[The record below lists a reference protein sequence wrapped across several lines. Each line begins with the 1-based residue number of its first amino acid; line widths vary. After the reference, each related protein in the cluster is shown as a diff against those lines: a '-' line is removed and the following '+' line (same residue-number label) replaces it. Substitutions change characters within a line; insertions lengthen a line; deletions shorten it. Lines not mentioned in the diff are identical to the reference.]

1 MLLFATVIQT
11 ATKNIHL
18 SAEACVMNYIV
29 KDLMVPISEYAT
41 IPEGSSLFKAVIAL
55 ENAKQELSGAIYP
68 HWMVLIMGKNKKVL
82 GKLSQLDILRVLSPR
97 DTYTDKI
104 DEMGKFGFSS
114 NFISKMREEY
124 RLRTTSLE
132 NFYTH
137 PKTMNMNVED
147 FMKTIGKSEFVDE
160 NTSLDTAAHMMFVK
174 NRLSLLVTREDRFVG
189 VLRLSDV
196 FTTVL
201 NAMLK
206 VTHGEKKV

>member
-1 MLLFATVIQT
+1 VLAIVIPVT
-11 ATKNIHL
+11 TNAIHL
-18 SAEACVMNYIV
+18 SVGACAMNYIV

-55 ENAKQELSGAIYP
+55 ENAKQELTGAVYP

-82 GKLSQLDILRVLSPR
+82 GKLSQLDILRALSPR

-124 RLRTTSLE
+124 RLKKSSLE
-132 NFYTH
+132 DFYTH
-137 PKTMNMNVED
+137 PETMNMNVED
-147 FMKTIGKSEFVDE
+147 FMKTIGENEFVDE

-174 NRLSLLVTREDRFVG
+174 NRLSLLVTREDRFIG

-196 FTTVL
+196 FSTVL

-206 VTHGEKKV
+206 ATHVERKK

>member
-1 MLLFATVIQT
+1 VLLFATY
-11 ATKNIHL
+11 IHAVTHDIHYL
-18 SAEACVMNYIV
+18 GEACVMNFIV

-55 ENAKQELSGAIYP
+55 ENAKQELAGTIYP

-82 GKLSQLDILRVLSPR
+82 GKLSQLDILRALSPR

-114 NFISKMREEY
+114 SFISKMREEY
-124 RLRTTSLE
+124 RLKKSSLE
-132 NFYTH
+132 DFYTH
-137 PKTMNMNVED
+137 PETMNMKVED
-147 FMKTIGKSEFVDE
+147 FMRTIGKNEFVDE

-174 NRLSLLVTREDRFVG
+174 NRLSLLVTREDRFIG

-196 FTTVL
+196 FSTVL

-206 VTHGEKKV
+206 VTHVERKK

>member
-1 MLLFATVIQT
+1 MQQSFRRQPIISISLT
-11 ATKNIHL
+11 
-18 SAEACVMNYIV
+18 EACVMNYIV

-55 ENAKQELSGAIYP
+55 ENAKQEITGAVYP

-82 GKLSQLDILRVLSPR
+82 GKLSQLDILRALSPR

-124 RLRTTSLE
+124 RLKKSSLE
-132 NFYTH
+132 DFYTH
-137 PKTMNMNVED
+137 PETMNMNVED
-147 FMKTIGKSEFVDE
+147 FMKTIGENEFVDE

-174 NRLSLLVTREDRFVG
+174 NRLSLLVTKEDRFTG

-196 FTTVL
+196 FSTVL

-206 VTHGEKKV
+206 VTQAERKK

>member
-1 MLLFATVIQT
+1 
-11 ATKNIHL
+11 
-18 SAEACVMNYIV
+18 MNYIV

-55 ENAKQELSGAIYP
+55 ENAKQERAGNVHP

-82 GKLSQLDILRVLSPR
+82 GKLSQLDILRALSPR

-124 RLRTTSLE
+124 RLKKSSLE
-132 NFYTH
+132 DFYTH
-137 PKTMNMNVED
+137 PETMNMKVED
-147 FMKTIGKSEFVDE
+147 FMKTIGENEFVDE
-160 NTSLDTAAHMMFVK
+160 NTALDTAAHMMFVK
-174 NRLSLLVTREDRFVG
+174 NRLSLLVTRENRFIG

-196 FTTVL
+196 FSTIL

-206 VTHGEKKV
+206 VAHVEREI

>member
-1 MLLFATVIQT
+1 MLLFATVIQA
-11 ATKNIHL
+11 ATHDIHH
-18 SAEACVMNYIV
+18 SAEARVMNYIV

-55 ENAKQELSGAIYP
+55 ENAKQELAGTIYP

-82 GKLSQLDILRVLSPR
+82 GKLSQLDILRALSPR
-97 DTYTDKI
+97 DIYTDKI

-124 RLRTTSLE
+124 RLKMSSLE
-132 NFYTH
+132 DFYTH
-137 PKTMNMNVED
+137 PETMNMKVED
-147 FMKTIGKSEFVDE
+147 FMKTIGENEFVDE

-174 NRLSLLVTREDRFVG
+174 NRLSLLVTREDRFIG

-196 FTTVL
+196 FSTVL
-201 NAMLK
+201 NAMLN
-206 VTHGEKKV
+206 VTHVERKS